1 VLARYRATHLS
12 AAERTWADAGEAP
25 LVVSTPLGRIGLA
38 SAADLAVPESVGLLQ
53 TLRADVVAA
62 PAGGPSPLKV
72 EIDPRLYAIADP
84 PTGRADLH
92 PYLAAKLGQFWLVS
106 GGRQGGSGSST
117 GITGTAAGIYGPE
130 PVVSTPTLTA
140 APGAEGV
147 RWRTP
152 LPSPGTWINQ
162 QQLINGQRN
171 DLSVPLVLDASNGCF
186 QAWKRAGHGLMR
198 CP

>member
-1 VLARYRATHLS
+1 LY
-12 AAERTWADAGEAP
+12 
-25 LVVSTPLGRIGLA
+25 
-38 SAADLAVPESVGLLQ
+38 AVP
-53 TLRADVVAA
+53 
-62 PAGGPSPLKV
+62 
-72 EIDPRLYAIADP
+72 DP

-106 GGRQGGSGSST
+106 GGRRNGA
-117 GITGTAAGIYGPE
+117 GTAAGIFGPE

-140 APGAEGV
+140 APGAEVV
-147 RWRTP
+147 RLRTT

-171 DLSVPLVLDASNGCF
+171 DLYGPLVLDATNRCF
-186 QAWKRAGHGLMR
+186 QSWRRASHGLTR